1 MNKIYS
7 ILLSFINSL
16 KHILKNLAK
25 QIKPH
30 CEIIYK
36 PKQILFFIILLLIN
50 SILFTIYFSF
60 YIIFSL
66 YWFFKLLIYV
76 LNFINEIKPGW
87 YIKIKKKYKMRGYL
101 LFFLGQTVFKAY
113 FLSFSSL
120 YNILKNLI
128 EEKNDKKIFLL
139 SNVIVNI
146 FIRFITGFTKNI
158 ILDSLKWSSKIMM
171 YEKTTSFESFIL
183 LNINTDIYSNYIY
196 ISINRIYKTINK
208 KFNFNPMKKVYDLN
222 NVIEIYKKPKVKII
236 VEKITDKL
244 NIDDSYI
251 NFSYKSTNK
260 LIIDFISKISHQHA
274 GIWADK
280 RKEHYLSINETT
292 KKYKEIPTDKDNTET
307 IQNETKIDYKNYP
320 KILKHNCYFTDLNFY
335 DKKDIKILNETEMTL
350 EKLEN
355 FTLKEPILKAKLY
368 STTLKYIWDDKE
380 LIHIKNNKQ
389 YKFTFTSNYVDWSIE
404 IENLK
409 NETKN
414 WKNQIEM
421 GDWLY
426 LKNFL
431 TLNILEKH
439 HNNAFYLIQNYNN
452 KEFNDS
458 FYQNIFN
465 EIN

>member
-1 MNKIYS
+1 M
-7 ILLSFINSL
+7 
-16 KHILKNLAK
+16 
-25 QIKPH
+25 
-30 CEIIYK
+30 
-36 PKQILFFIILLLIN
+36 
-50 SILFTIYFSF
+50 
-60 YIIFSL
+60 
-66 YWFFKLLIYV
+66 
-76 LNFINEIKPGW
+76 
-87 YIKIKKKYKMRGYL
+87 
-101 LFFLGQTVFKAY
+101 
-113 FLSFSSL
+113 
-120 YNILKNLI
+120 
-128 EEKNDKKIFLL
+128 KKI
-139 SNVIVNI
+139 
-146 FIRFITGFTKNI
+146 
-158 ILDSLKWSSKIMM
+158 
-171 YEKTTSFESFIL
+171 
-183 LNINTDIYSNYIY
+183 
-196 ISINRIYKTINK
+196 
-208 KFNFNPMKKVYDLN
+208 YDLN

-251 NFSYKSTNK
+251 NFSYKCTNK

-280 RKEHYLSINETT
+280 RNEQYLSINETT
-292 KKYKEIPTDKDNTET
+292 KKYKEIPTDKDNTE
-307 IQNETKIDYKNYP
+307 ILQNETKIDYKNYP

-380 LIHIKNNKQ
+380 LIQIKNNKQ

-414 WKNQIEM
+414 WKKQTEM
-421 GDWLY
+421 SDWLY

-452 KEFNDS
+452 KEFNDN